1 MRVKKG
7 EQKEEREQNGRDYN
21 EYRMPVPE
29 CILYT
34 LLAGAVLFA
43 VGWVFYRKIPLCLAA
58 AAFGVFYPNIRKKQ
72 MISSQKKKL
81 TMQFK
86 DMLYS
91 LSSAVGAGSSIEN
104 AIKLT
109 LNDLLQQYND
119 PNCFII
125 EELRLMVGRLQ
136 MNQSIEEVFRDFA
149 ERSHVEDIQTFAG
162 IFEIA
167 KRTGGNLIE
176 IIRNTTDLIAEKV
189 EIQMEIDTVLAGQKM
204 QQKVLVAMPVFLVF
218 FMTEA
223 GGGFMDPMFEG
234 AAGIA
239 VSTVVLICI
248 IAGALWSKKIS
259 DIRA

>member
-1 MRVKKG
+1 MKAKKRAQ
-7 EQKEEREQNGRDYN
+7 EEERGQNGRDYN
-21 EYRMPVPE
+21 EYAMSVPE
-29 CILYT
+29 YILYT
-34 LLAGAVLFA
+34 LLAAAVLFA
-43 VGWVFYRKIPLCLAA
+43 VGWVFYRKVPLCLAA

-72 MISSQKKKL
+72 LISSQKKKL

-91 LSSAVGAGSSIEN
+91 LSSAVGAGSSMEN
-104 AIKLT
+104 AIKVT
-109 LNDLLQQYND
+109 LDDLLQQYNG
-119 PNCFII
+119 PNCYMV
-125 EELRLMVGRLQ
+125 EELRLMTGRLQ
-136 MNQSIEEVFRDFA
+136 MNQSIEDVFRDFA
-149 ERSHVEDIQTFAG
+149 ERSHVEDIQTFAS

-223 GGGFMDPMFEG
+223 GGGFMDPMFEET
-234 AAGIA
+234 AGII
-239 VSTVVLICI
+239 VSTVVLACI
-248 IAGALWSKKIS
+248 IVGALWSKKIS

>member
-1 MRVKKG
+1 
-7 EQKEEREQNGRDYN
+7 
-21 EYRMPVPE
+21 
-29 CILYT
+29 
-34 LLAGAVLFA
+34 
-43 VGWVFYRKIPLCLAA
+43 
-58 AAFGVFYPNIRKKQ
+58 
-72 MISSQKKKL
+72 
-81 TMQFK
+81 MQFK

-104 AIKLT
+104 AIKVT
-109 LNDLLQQYND
+109 LDDLLQQYND

-136 MNQSIEEVFRDFA
+136 TNQSIEDVFHDFA
-149 ERSHVEDIQTFAG
+149 ERSHVEDIQTFSG
-162 IFEIA
+162 IFEIV

-204 QQKVLVAMPVFLVF
+204 QQKVLVAMPIFLVF

-234 AAGIA
+234 AAGIV
-239 VSTVVLICI
+239 VSTIVLLCI
-248 IAGALWSKKIS
+248 IVGALWSKKIS